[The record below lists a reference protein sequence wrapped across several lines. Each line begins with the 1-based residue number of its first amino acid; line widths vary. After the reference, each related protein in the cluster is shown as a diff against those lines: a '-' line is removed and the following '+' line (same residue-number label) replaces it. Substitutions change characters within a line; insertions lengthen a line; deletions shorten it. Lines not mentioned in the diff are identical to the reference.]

1 MGPLGHLGI
10 VSRPTGTLTRPAG
23 VVLAETLVGGQWT
36 VTLVADVRWVNII
49 VTTAE
54 VASALA
60 AFLDQASV
68 GRVSATATAMN
79 EAGGPFWRIRVVAT
93 LTMLSGSLSSRDLA
107 GYMADATY
115 EGITWTPSAGK
126 PRDGTGLSARLA
138 GPASSDPND
147 APFFRAD
154 MTIARVAAPAP
165 VPAPA
170 PTVCTITTVQPG
182 WLRPCVTLE
191 SRDQSGRTYPT
202 YTDGT
207 TFRVLGRTSLSDRGL
222 TVYRVARAD
231 TGATGFAAFSVS
243 DLARMTGPCSSLPIG
258 NQLCG
263 STIEIGTTPPVTRVT
278 PVAPVTPVTPVTPAR
293 PAPTPVTP
301 IVTTN
306 TGNTGNTRT
315 PTPVTPITLEQR
327 LVPVTPVTL
336 PMPVPSQQ
344 DSIWPWVLGLG
355 TVAAVTGVVIVQ
367 RRRRRSGGI
376 R

>member
-1 MGPLGHLGI
+1 MGPLGQLGI
-10 VSRPTGTLTRPAG
+10 VSRSAGTPTRPAG

-36 VTLVADVRWVNII
+36 VTLVADVRWVNLI
-49 VTTAE
+49 VTAAAI
-54 VASALA
+54 ASALA
-60 AFLDQASV
+60 AFLEQASV
-68 GRVSATATAMN
+68 GRVSATATPMN
-79 EAGGPFWRIRVVAT
+79 EAGGPFWRVRVTAT

-115 EGITWTPSAGK
+115 DGITWTPSAGK
-126 PRDGTGLSARLA
+126 PTDGTGLSARLI
-138 GPASSDPND
+138 GPASTDPRD

-154 MTIARVAAPAP
+154 MTIARIAA
-165 VPAPA
+165 PAPA

-191 SRDQSGRTYPT
+191 SRDQNGRAYPT
-202 YTDGT
+202 YTAGT

-222 TVYRVARAD
+222 AVYRVARTD

-243 DLARMTGPCSSLPIG
+243 DLARMTGPCSSLPVN

-278 PVAPVTPVTPVTPAR
+278 PATPVTPVSPTTPAR
-293 PAPTPVTP
+293 PAPTPVTS

-306 TGNTGNTRT
+306 IGNTGNTSNTRT

-327 LVPVTPVTL
+327 LVPVTPVAL
-336 PMPVPSQQ
+336 PTPTPSQP